1 MGVLGVMLIT
11 SHLLLYL
18 LSYSIFLCRCTT
30 SSSHKLIN
38 LLYSFLASGLREDS
52 GGRFL
57 FFSFLFFFQIFFPS
71 TKLLWFRKFGDFF
84 KKKPLDFLGLYTLKK
99 NKIQFSKDKGVL
111 LNHVEQTLFYHYYE
125 QMNIIR
131 RLWHIMWSSKNDII
145 CHPPQTLI

>member
-1 MGVLGVMLIT
+1 MLIT

-57 FFSFLFFFQIFFPS
+57 FFSFLFFSFFKYFFPPQNYCA
-71 TKLLWFRKFGDFF
+71 FQKFGDFF
-84 KKKPLDFLGLYTLKK
+84 KKKPLDFLGLYTKK
-99 NKIQFSKDKGVL
+99 RKKIQFSKDKGVL
-111 LNHVEQTLFYHYYE
+111 LNHVEQTLFDHYYE